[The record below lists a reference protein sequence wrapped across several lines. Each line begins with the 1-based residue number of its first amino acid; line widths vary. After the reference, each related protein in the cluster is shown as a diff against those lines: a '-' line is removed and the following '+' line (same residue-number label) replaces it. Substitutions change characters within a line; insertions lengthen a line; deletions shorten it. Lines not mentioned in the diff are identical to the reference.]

1 MHRPFVLSL
10 LVLLAGCSSPA
21 QYISTVRPLDVGSG
35 GPALCIAVLPA
46 DPTGVWWWEPG
57 ATGCASRSTGPGL
70 FKGDRGVVTK
80 SGDQVVLTFQLAMQ
94 VGPAVIVHATISGE
108 ELSTPSGVR
117 VPVQSLRSLDI
128 PEIPPRGRR

>member
-1 MHRPFVLSL
+1 
-10 LVLLAGCSSPA
+10 
-21 QYISTVRPLDVGSG
+21 
-35 GPALCIAVLPA
+35 
-46 DPTGVWWWEPG
+46 
-57 ATGCASRSTGPGL
+57 
-70 FKGDRGVVTK
+70 VTK